1 MSTQLPHFLK
11 QQPTNKTQH
20 DDRIPMTGT
29 GEELASWYAYN
40 RIALAAPRRVL
51 IARTYVT
58 ATACRMNALQPLR
71 DPVSRPLASDSF
83 QLLAEAEKAGAAE
96 DALYEQQ
103 VKEVQTWWNSPRYE
117 GIKRPYSAAD
127 VVSKRGSQQQSYP
140 SSVMARKL
148 FNLIK
153 EREAKG
159 HPIHTM
165 GAIDPV
171 QMTQQAANQE
181 VLYISGWACS
191 SVLTTTNEVSPD
203 FGDYPYNTVPNQVQ
217 RLAKAQSMHDR
228 KQWDARRK
236 MSKEERA
243 KTPYTDYLRPIIAD
257 GDTGHGGL
265 SAVLKLAKLFAEN
278 GAAAVHFED
287 QMHGGKKCGHL
298 AGKVLVPVGEH
309 INRLVA
315 ARFQWD
321 VMGSENLVIARTD
334 SESGKLIS
342 SAIDVRD
349 HEFIKGV
356 AKEGIEPLA
365 ETLQAM
371 ELSGASG
378 AEIDVFE
385 ADWVKK
391 TELLTCDE
399 AVVKQLKEQG
409 VSQSKIDE
417 YLQATK
423 NDRNMSITKRVS
435 LASGYGTKPII
446 FNIDIP
452 RTREGFYHYKAGMDA
467 ATKRAIEYAPFAD
480 LLWVETGDPNVKNAA
495 QFAGEIRAKY
505 PGKGLV
511 YNLSPSFNWMG
522 HGFNDETLKSFI
534 WDIAK
539 HGFVLQLISLA
550 GLHSTATIS
559 NELSKAFKEEGMLAY
574 VNLIQRREKELGVD
588 VLTHQKWSGAAYID
602 GILGAIQS
610 GSSSS
615 RSMGEGN
622 TEGQF

>member
-1 MSTQLPHFLK
+1 MLRRVASTV
-11 QQPTNKTQH
+11 
-20 DDRIPMTGT
+20 
-29 GEELASWYAYN
+29 
-40 RIALAAPRRVL
+40 PRRVAA
-51 IARTYVT
+51 ARSSNIYIRNLSISTQRMSALKPLENPIS
-58 ATACRMNALQPLR
+58 ATLP
-71 DPVSRPLASDSF
+71 SDSF
-83 QLLAEAEKAGAAE
+83 QLLPESQKAGAAE

-103 VKEVQTWWNSPRYE
+103 LKDVEAWWASPRYE
-117 GIKRPYSAAD
+117 GIKRPYSAEA
-127 VVSKRGSQQQSYP
+127 VVSKRGSQLQSYP

-159 HPIHTM
+159 EPIHTM

-171 QMTQQAANQE
+171 QMTQQAPNQE

-228 KQWDARRK
+228 KHWDARRK
-236 MSKEERA
+236 LSPEQRA
-243 KTPYTDYLRPIIAD
+243 KTPYVDYLRPIIAD

-334 SESGKLIS
+334 SESGKLLS

-349 HEFIKGV
+349 HEFILGV
-356 AKEGIEPLA
+356 AEDGIEPLA

-371 ELSGASG
+371 ELAGASG
-378 AEIDVFE
+378 AEIDIFE
-385 ADWVKK
+385 AEWVKSTK
-391 TELLTCDE
+391 LVSCDE
-399 AVVKQLKEQG
+399 AVVQQFEARG
-409 VSQSKIDE
+409 VSKENIDT
-417 YLQATK
+417 YLKATAE
-423 NDRNMSITKRVS
+423 NRDMSINKRLQ
-435 LASGYGTKPII
+435 LASQFTDKPVY

-452 RTREGFYHYKAGMDA
+452 RTREGFYHYRAGMTA
-467 ATKRAIEYAPFAD
+467 ATKRAIEYAPYAD
-480 LLWVETGDPNVKNAA
+480 LLWVETGDPNVANAA
-495 QFAGEIRAKY
+495 QFSGEIRAKY

-522 HGFNDETLKSFI
+522 HGFSDETLKSFI

-559 NELSKAFKEEGMLAY
+559 NELSKSFKDDGMLAY
-574 VNLIQRREKELGVD
+574 VNLVQKREKELGVD
-588 VLTHQKWSGAAYID
+588 VLTHQKWSGASYID

-615 RSMGEGN
+615 KSMGDGN